1 MENKNTTLSIMEGI
15 DNQVMTNSINK
26 IKAFQGVIKHQF
38 TEKHDYG
45 IIPGTGNKPV
55 LLKPG
60 AEKICMLMGLS
71 TEFNSIDSTRDF
83 EKGFF
88 QYQIKCRL
96 LKNGEVITEG
106 LGSSNTKERKF
117 IKQDPFSMDN
127 TVLKMAKKRALVDA
141 VLLVASLSDVF
152 TQDLDD
158 MTDLAGDTVGEKGQ
172 IFDDDSLISQAQAKR
187 MFAVSGGNSDLCT
200 EAIGKYGYKSSKEVR
215 KCDYEK
221 IIKFIED
228 RKNDVAEIEEVTE
241 ADIDRVFSNEV

>member
-1 MENKNTTLSIMEGI
+1 MENKNTALTIMEGI
-15 DNQVMTNSINK
+15 DNQVMTNSINR
-26 IKAFQGVIKHQF
+26 IKAFQSVVKNQF

-158 MTDLAGDTVGEKGQ
+158 MTDIAGGVVGEKGQ
-172 IFDDDSLISQAQAKR
+172 VFDDDSLISQAQAKR
-187 MFAVSGGNSDLCT
+187 MFAVSGGSADICT

-221 IIKFIED
+221 IIDFIED
-228 RKNDVAEIEEVTE
+228 RKSAVNEVEEVTE